1 MPDRLDSTCRSQ
13 KSISGLQFFQNAA
26 ARIFTGSKCG
36 GHITP
41 VLAHLH
47 RPPIRFQ
54 IDFKIF
60 LLASK
65 GQKGITTTYNTDLLK
80 LLNFLL
86 VDPQLRPKV
95 IDDFKILISKHY
107 KLRNIHFTLIF

>member
-1 MPDRLDSTCRSQ
+1 MSDRLDTTCHSQ

-26 ARIFTGSKCG
+26 ARIFTGTNCG
-36 GHITP
+36 DHITP

-54 IDFKIF
+54 IDLKIL

-65 GQKGITTTYNTDLLK
+65 GQKGITTTYNTDLLNSLTSSWSRLEIK
-80 LLNFLL
+80 G
-86 VDPQLRPKV
+86 V
-95 IDDFKILISKHY
+95 
-107 KLRNIHFTLIF
+107 